1 MQAIEKARETVL
13 AELNPLER
21 KEAEL
26 QNQIDEV
33 HQSIAPL
40 KAALKEL
47 TPSRKNKLKAT
58 RKDAKPCA
66 KKPDVQAVCLALVE
80 DNPSITK
87 EELEELAKHK
97 LVEEL
102 GFSRNGLALQ
112 LNKYLSSDVFVVAAD
127 GAVAIASA
135 AAPIAIEV
143 GATEQTQVN

>member
-1 MQAIEKARETVL
+1 MQAIDKAREAVL
-13 AELNPLER
+13 AELEPLEQ

-33 HQSIAPL
+33 RESIAPL

-47 TPSRKNKLKAT
+47 TPNKKNKPKTT

-66 KKPDVQAVCLALVE
+66 KKQDVQAVCLALVA

-87 EELEELAKHK
+87 EELEGLAKHK

-112 LNKYLSSDVFVVAAD
+112 LNKHLSSDAFVVAAD
-127 GAVAIASA
+127 GAVAIASV
-135 AAPIAIEV
+135 APIAREIRT
-143 GATEQTQVN
+143 TEQTQAN